1 LSRLSRLCIPVL
13 LLIELRPPA
22 GGVSPVMLS
31 EALTHHA
38 LYQELGGV
46 GGVARDPCPPACPV
60 TEAAATSAAATTTA
74 ATTAAATTA
83 ADTATAAAATTT
95 AGTGAGV
102 SGVPVD
108 STGTSATAATSGSAV
123 DCSTARWVDGSPA
136 WAYCMSAAYAQWC
149 RWQTTRFHPHGECVS
164 TTPGQPM
171 IGTGCGEFGAQA
183 ITPKCHESWLG
194 KRCDARVVLPSPRF
208 CCNEFT
214 LRIQIGNQLEDFSI
228 CANPGPRPRYR
239 HRQSFFSRP
248 GYLIAFVLAV
258 CAAIYGS
265 VVLAGPRDVG
275 WVRVRA

>member
-1 LSRLSRLCIPVL
+1 
-13 LLIELRPPA
+13 
-22 GGVSPVMLS
+22 
-31 EALTHHA
+31 
-38 LYQELGGV
+38 
-46 GGVARDPCPPACPV
+46 
-60 TEAAATSAAATTTA
+60 
-74 ATTAAATTA
+74 
-83 ADTATAAAATTT
+83 
-95 AGTGAGV
+95 
-102 SGVPVD
+102 
-108 STGTSATAATSGSAV
+108 
-123 DCSTARWVDGSPA
+123 
-136 WAYCMSAAYAQWC
+136 MSAAYAQWC

-228 CANPGPRPRYR
+228 CANPGLSSTLSVYDMSSFSRGLFSGPRPRYR